1 MRISEIQKA
10 VHQYSVEKGWWQGTA
25 GIPLENLVATKLAL
39 IHSEVSEA
47 LEDLRISG
55 GDIKK
60 LSAFLYEHKGPY
72 GSVVDDTKTDADG
85 KLSKPVGFA
94 SELADVVIRC
104 FDLAGYLGID
114 LERVIKEKHEYN
126 LTRAYRHGNKSI

>member
-104 FDLAGYLGID
+104 FDLAGYLK
-114 LERVIKEKHEYN
+114 ERN
-126 LTRAYRHGNKSI
+126 